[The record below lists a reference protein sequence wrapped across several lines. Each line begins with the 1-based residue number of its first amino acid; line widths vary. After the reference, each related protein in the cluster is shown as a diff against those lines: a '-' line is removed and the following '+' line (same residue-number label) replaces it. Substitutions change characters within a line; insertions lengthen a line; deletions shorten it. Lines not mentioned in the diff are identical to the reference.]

1 LELFSEPSWGWLVEA
16 EDFWLEYVDAGGELC
31 GGPLE
36 VMWPVRFESA
46 GQVRA
51 FPSYRGQRNFSGWY
65 WAATSA
71 DLVGYESWVELSHL
85 MRLDAEPEVCG
96 LASQPFRLSWRYD
109 GRSRRVS
116 HTPDYFVRRRD
127 GRVVVLDVRPDE
139 LVEPEDAVK
148 FAATAVACARVGWD
162 YERVGVLGP
171 VLAANLRWLSGY
183 RHPRVRREPVADR
196 LQGVFAQNQGLLAG
210 ARTVGDPIAVLP
222 VLFHL
227 LWCRELAVDLVGER
241 LSAAMVVRLVPA
253 ATGEVGS
260 DAGAS
265 AASVAG

>member
-1 LELFSEPSWGWLVEA
+1 MEA
-16 EDFWLEYVDAGGELC
+16 EDFWLEYVDAGGELR

-46 GQVRA
+46 GQVRV
-51 FPSYRGQRNFSGWY
+51 FPSYRGQRNFPGWY
-65 WAATSA
+65 WAATSTE
-71 DLVGYESWVELSHL
+71 LVGYESWVELSHL

-96 LASQPFRLSWRYD
+96 LISQPFRLSWRCD
-109 GRSRRVS
+109 GRSRRIS

-139 LVEPEDAVK
+139 LVEPEDAAK

-183 RHPRVRREPVADR
+183 RHPRVRRGPVADR
-196 LQGVFAQNQGLLAG
+196 LRGVFVQHQGLLAG

-241 LSAAMVVRLVPA
+241 LSAATVVGLAPA

-260 DAGAS
+260 DADAS

>member
-1 LELFSEPSWGWLVEA
+1 
-16 EDFWLEYVDAGGELC
+16 
-31 GGPLE
+31 
-36 VMWPVRFESA
+36 MWPVRFESA
-46 GQVRA
+46 GQVRV

-96 LASQPFRLSWRYD
+96 VVSQPFRLSWRYD

-171 VLAANLRWLSGY
+171 VLAANRECLINGGSDDQGDARDDRDRCRAG
-183 RHPRVRREPVADR
+183 VRGEAGGHAGADR
-196 LQGVFAQNQGLLAG
+196 
-210 ARTVGDPIAVLP
+210 VG
-222 VLFHL
+222 
-227 LWCRELAVDLVGER
+227 
-241 LSAAMVVRLVPA
+241 
-253 ATGEVGS
+253 
-260 DAGAS
+260 
-265 AASVAG
+265 